1 VTLDTRALRLLVL
14 ASWSV
19 FLLWLWLSGEVLL
32 YLGPRTDWVVTF
44 GAVALTGATA
54 IYAYTTRD
62 STPTA
67 RPRAGELAGY
77 AALLVPILVAAL
89 VSGGSLGALAA
100 SKKLTAR
107 GVDLAA
113 LAELEA
119 DRTQGISF
127 LTLRGA
133 GQDQELADREAIHPG
148 RPVRLNGFV
157 SETGDGRDEPFE
169 LSRFYITCCVADAI
183 PVGIKVAT
191 RGGPTPRKDQW
202 LEVTG
207 VVARFGD
214 EFGIRAQKTTVVPR
228 PAHPYLSFAGS

>member
-1 VTLDTRALRLLVL
+1 MTLDTRALRLLVL

-44 GAVALTGATA
+44 GGIALAVATA
-54 IYAYTTRD
+54 VYAYTTRD
-62 STPTA
+62 GPPST
-67 RPRAGELAGY
+67 RPRRGELAGY

-119 DRTQGISF
+119 DRTSGISF

-133 GQDQELADREAIHPG
+133 GDDPELAAREGIHPG
-148 RPVRLNGFV
+148 RPVRLVGFV
-157 SETGDGRDEPFE
+157 SKPSASRGKPFE

-183 PVGIKVAT
+183 PVGVDVLAPG
-191 RGGPTPRKDQW
+191 RSPAKDQW

-207 VVARFGD
+207 AIARVGG
-214 EFGIRAQKTTVVPR
+214 ELGIRAQRVRVLPQ